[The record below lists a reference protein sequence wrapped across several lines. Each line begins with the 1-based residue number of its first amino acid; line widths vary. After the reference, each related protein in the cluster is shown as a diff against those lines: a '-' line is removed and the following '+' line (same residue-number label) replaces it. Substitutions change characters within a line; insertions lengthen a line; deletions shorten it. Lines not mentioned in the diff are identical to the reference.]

1 MNILQGI
8 IIGIVQGLTEFLPVS
23 SSAHLV
29 FIQKLLGVESSLAFD
44 TFLHLGSLLAVLIF
58 FRADIYKLLNA
69 WLFSVED
76 ITKHRFKEGFYEDPY
91 KRLAW
96 YVILA
101 TIPVGIV
108 GILFESQVDAL
119 FAGALYVPGF
129 FLFVTGTIL
138 YLSQRIASGEI
149 DMSHMGWAQS
159 LFMGLAQA
167 CAIMPGLSRSGTT
180 IAAGLVAGLDKEFA
194 AKFSFILSIPA
205 IFGAF
210 IVQLKDKFVELF
222 LHIHSRAFRRFR
234 IGCGEHYAGN
244 ERKRRIQAHAP
255 KRAFLCVERA
265 VILLCRQLNGVMVRV
280 IGLHHHPAGGIGASR
295 TSRNLGNMFM

>member
-1 MNILQGI
+1 MDILQGI

-23 SSAHLV
+23 SSAHLI
-29 FIQKLLGVESSLAFD
+29 FIQNILGVESSLAFD

-58 FRADIYKLLNA
+58 FRADIYKMIRA
-69 WLFSVED
+69 WLLSVGD
-76 ITKHRFKEGFYEDPY
+76 LLQHRFKEGFYSDPY

-101 TIPVGIV
+101 TIPVGLAGV
-108 GILFESQVDAL
+108 FFESQIDAL

-138 YLSQRIASGEI
+138 YLSQRMASGQI
-149 DMSHMGWAQS
+149 DMSHMGWFQS
-159 LFMGLAQA
+159 LFMGLGQA

-180 IAAGLVAGLDKEFA
+180 IAAGLVMGLDKEFA

-210 IVQLKDKFVELF
+210 VLQLKD
-222 LHIHSRAFRRFR
+222 
-234 IGCGEHYAGN
+234 
-244 ERKRRIQAHAP
+244 
-255 KRAFLCVERA
+255 
-265 VILLCRQLNGVMVRV
+265 
-280 IGLHHHPAGGIGASR
+280 IGLSMSGDGAAIILGFVAAFISGYLAIKWLLDLIQNKSLDIFSYYCWIVGIIVFVGSIAHI
-295 TSRNLGNMFM
+295 F

>member
-1 MNILQGI
+1 MDIFQGI

-23 SSAHLV
+23 SSAHLI
-29 FIQKLLGVESSLAFD
+29 FIQNILGVESSLAFD

-58 FRADIYKLLNA
+58 FRADIYKMIRA
-69 WLFSVED
+69 WLLSVGD
-76 ITKHRFKEGFYEDPY
+76 LLQHRFQEGFYADPY

-101 TIPVGIV
+101 TIPVGLAGV
-108 GILFESQVDAL
+108 FFESQVDAL

-138 YLSQRIASGEI
+138 YLSQRMASGQI
-149 DMSHMGWAQS
+149 DMSHMGWFQS
-159 LFMGLAQA
+159 LFMGLGQA

-180 IAAGLVAGLDKEFA
+180 IAAGLVMGLDKEFA

-210 IVQLKDKFVELF
+210 ILQLKD
-222 LHIHSRAFRRFR
+222 
-234 IGCGEHYAGN
+234 
-244 ERKRRIQAHAP
+244 
-255 KRAFLCVERA
+255 
-265 VILLCRQLNGVMVRV
+265 
-280 IGLHHHPAGGIGASR
+280 IGLSMSGDGAAIILGFIAAFVSGYMAIKWLLDLIQNKSLDIFSYYCWIVGIVV
-295 TSRNLGNMFM
+295 FMGSIAHIF